1 MRCDAQQQQQEQQ
14 QNARERERERER
26 ENERASSERRGES
39 QRLDSGLNVDS
50 AIRLGGNPK
59 MPFRAS
65 LIDRLGR
72 TGFFVL

>member
-1 MRCDAQQQQQEQQ
+1 MRCDPMRCDAQQR
-14 QNARERERERER
+14 ASV
-26 ENERASSERRGES
+26 ERASREGERGES

>member
-1 MRCDAQQQQQEQQ
+1 M
-14 QNARERERERER
+14 RERERER

-39 QRLDSGLNVDS
+39 QRLDSGLNVVS

>member
-1 MRCDAQQQQQEQQ
+1 MRCSTTATGTAAKCEK
-14 QNARERERERER
+14 ERER

-39 QRLDSGLNVDS
+39 QRLDSGLNVVS